1 MLDLIK
7 IVADELGLSKNS
19 VENTVKLLDEDS
31 TVPFIA
37 RYRKEVT
44 GSLDEEQIRNIE
56 EKINY
61 LRNLEKRKEEVIRL
75 IEEQGKLTD
84 ELKLAISTSVKLQEV
99 EDLYLPYKRKKK
111 TKIPLCCIIL
121 QSCRMTAPDYSKF
134 HLQTPFELCRNC
146 MKKRWSHIQG
156 RMQGFFPL
164 QSQRKSIKISEE
176 CRIFSR

>member
-19 VENTVKLLDEDS
+19 VENTVKLLDEDA

-61 LRNLEKRKEEVIRL
+61 LRNLEKRKE
-75 IEEQGKLTD
+75 
-84 ELKLAISTSVKLQEV
+84 
-99 EDLYLPYKRKKK
+99 
-111 TKIPLCCIIL
+111 
-121 QSCRMTAPDYSKF
+121 
-134 HLQTPFELCRNC
+134 
-146 MKKRWSHIQG
+146 
-156 RMQGFFPL
+156 
-164 QSQRKSIKISEE
+164 
-176 CRIFSR
+176 

>member
-61 LRNLEKRKEEVIRL
+61 LRNLEKRKEEVKVNLESSIDDL
-75 IEEQGKLTD
+75 KANLDNITLDLNLGINESDINNIHSSNGVGLHNDIHSTNGIGLHED
-84 ELKLAISTSVKLQEV
+84 LKLNGF
-99 EDLYLPYKRKKK
+99 Y
-111 TKIPLCCIIL
+111 
-121 QSCRMTAPDYSKF
+121 
-134 HLQTPFELCRNC
+134 N
-146 MKKRWSHIQG
+146 G
-156 RMQGFFPL
+156 RMISHSKSFYRKIFPYN
-164 QSQRKSIKISEE
+164 QVYFNANIFRK
-176 CRIFSR
+176 